1 MGLSDVKHIKTPT
14 ISDGRGKLG
23 FLENKT
29 HIPFDIKRVY
39 YLYDVPKDQDRGKH
53 AHYEL
58 EQVIF
63 ALNGSFDIVLDDGKS
78 KKTYHLDSPNS
89 FLVLPKMIWREL
101 KNFSENAICMVIAS
115 MNYSELD
122 YIRDYNKFLEEA
134 NKKANKDDSSNS

>member
-1 MGLSDVKHIKTPT
+1 MGLSKVKQINIPT
-14 ISDGRGKLG
+14 ITDGRGKLG

-39 YLYDVPKDQDRGKH
+39 YLYDVPEEIERGKH

-63 ALNGSFDIVLDDGKS
+63 ALNGSFDIILDDGKE
-78 KKTYHLDSPNS
+78 KKEYRLDNPNT
-89 FLVLPKMIWREL
+89 FLVIPKMIWREL

-115 MNYSELD
+115 LHYSELD
-122 YIRDYNKFLEEA
+122 YIRDYKTFLEEV
-134 NKKANKDDSSNS
+134 KSNHH